1 MLKLV
6 TMGFRQAT
14 PETTSRIA
22 TAARE
27 AARLGPQDEYSLFI
41 YGLVLSTLL
50 GRPEEAILQFKQ
62 ALRINPNFSAAYAT
76 IGSAYTMLE
85 SPTRQSPRSRCRSGS
100 IRATRPSTTAIPH
113 SPTANFE
120 KRDYRQTLHWAR
132 QAIALRPDYW
142 YPNALATAAL
152 ALDGDR
158 EHAIKLAG
166 KLKHSLPNAT
176 IASIRTIMYFSDG
189 FWERLS
195 EGLALAGL
203 PNE

>member
-1 MLKLV
+1 M
-6 TMGFRQAT
+6 TA
-14 PETTSRIA
+14 RIA
-22 TAARE
+22 AAARE

-41 YGLVLSTLL
+41 YGLVLSTLF

-76 IGSAYTMLE
+76 IGSAYTMLGKPDDAIAKIE
-85 SPTRQSPRSRCRSGS
+85 MS
-100 IRATRPSTTAIPH
+100 IRLDPRDPTIYHRYTALAD
-113 SPTANFE
+113 ANFE

-152 ALDGDR
+152 ALDGDHQ
-158 EHAIKLAG
+158 HAKKLAE
-166 KLKHSLPNAT
+166 KLKHSLSNAT
-176 IASIRTIMYFSDG
+176 IANIRTIMYFSDG

-195 EGLALAGL
+195 EGLTLAGL
-203 PNE
+203 PKE

>member
-1 MLKLV
+1 MP
-6 TMGFRQAT
+6 R
-14 PETTSRIA
+14 
-22 TAARE
+22 
-27 AARLGPQDEYSLFI
+27 
-41 YGLVLSTLL
+41 
-50 GRPEEAILQFKQ
+50 
-62 ALRINPNFSAAYAT
+62 SAAP
-76 IGSAYTMLE
+76 IRCWE

-100 IRATRPSTTAIPH
+100 IRAIPTIYHRYTALAD
-113 SPTANFE
+113 ANFE

-195 EGLALAGL
+195 EGLALAGSRTSERMAHGPL
-203 PNE
+203 LHGRP